1 MWRTKMVEVAV
12 LLVVF
17 SAGFGNAA
25 LAAGARAGGRSGS
38 GAETTGIQGMVHF
51 EGAHPKL
58 KPILMSQDAY
68 CAKVNVGTTVY
79 FQDEEVNS
87 NNTLPNVFIYVESG
101 LRNYHTQTPPTV
113 MTLDQIKCMY
123 VPHVLGIMVGQK
135 LKVVSSDLTTHNIH
149 VMPKDNRSWNQSQ
162 TPGAPP
168 FTKVFTHP
176 EIMVP
181 VKCNQHPWMSAY
193 IGVVDNPFYA
203 VSDDKGTY
211 SIEGLPPGH
220 YTIGAWTVAFGTAV
234 EQVDVAEGRVATLDF
249 TFHAK

>member
-1 MWRTKMVEVAV
+1 MRRTKIAEVMA

-17 SAGFGNAA
+17 WAGMGRAA
-25 LAAGARAGGRSGS
+25 LAAGAGASGRSGTGS
-38 GAETTGIQGMVHF
+38 MGTGIEGVVHF

-58 KPILMSQDAY
+58 KPILMNQDAY
-68 CAKVNVGTTVY
+68 CMKVNQGATVY

-101 LRNYHTQTPPTV
+101 LKNYHAQAPSAV
-113 MTLDQIKCMY
+113 VTLNQIKCMY
-123 VPHVLGIMVGQK
+123 APHVLGIMVGQK

-149 VMPKDNRSWNQSQ
+149 AMPKNNRSWNQSQ

-168 FTKVFTHP
+168 FTKVFTHT

-193 IGVVDNPFYA
+193 IGVVSNPFYA
-203 VSDDKGTY
+203 VTGNRGTY

-220 YTIGAWTVAFGTAV
+220 YTIGAWTAAFGTAT
-234 EQVDVAEGRVATLDF
+234 EQVDVEAGRVATLDF
-249 TFHAK
+249 TFHGR